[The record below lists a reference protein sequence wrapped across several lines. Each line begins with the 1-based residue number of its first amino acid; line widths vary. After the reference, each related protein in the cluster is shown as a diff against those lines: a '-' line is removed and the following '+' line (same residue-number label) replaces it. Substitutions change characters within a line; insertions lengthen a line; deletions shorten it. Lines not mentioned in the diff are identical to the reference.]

1 MVEKNDYL
9 IMLIGS
15 SPMPNLI
22 SSFNRIKESG
32 KIFMIYTKETEN
44 IAKQLKELIEEK
56 NLEKSL
62 NISVDLSYGKIYEEY
77 NLEKVSESIK
87 NILTKISLEYKN
99 ENLENKSIE
108 LNFTGGT
115 KIMSSVSYKEFKEIF
130 KKEKAYLTYLDSE
143 EGEFVIYDI
152 SKNKTK
158 KLPYS
163 KENETINLTIDDI
176 ITMHFEAGGN
186 ELENEKFEDV
196 KISKVNEYIFETLI
210 ENYDKKEDFI
220 KFMEEIYKYNTEVKN
235 GKICNKSRNKIDE
248 NVDIINK
255 YIENSKLKIK
265 NIDNY
270 SKIISIYEEEFKG
283 LKEKKRYELM
293 IEDLNGRWLEKVLLK
308 KLQKLK
314 EEGYIDDVRISA
326 KRIKRN
332 TIFEI
337 DLIVLK
343 NESLYCFSV
352 TTVDNYAEANMK
364 LHEVNY
370 RAKSI
375 GGDGVKIS
383 FISFYDNGKELE
395 EKIKNIW
402 DDEESLNNKYLII
415 TLENFNKIDELI
427 KTWLK

>member
-1 MVEKNDYL
+1 MIEKNDYL
-9 IMLIGS
+9 VMLIGS

-22 SSFNRIKESG
+22 SAFTRIKENG
-32 KIFMIYTKETEN
+32 KIFMIYTNETEK

-56 NLEKSL
+56 AKEKSL
-62 NISVDLSYGKIYEEY
+62 NILVELSYGRIYEEY
-77 NLEKVSESIK
+77 NLEKVSQSIK
-87 NILTKISLEYKN
+87 NILNKIALEYKN
-99 ENLENKSIE
+99 ENLEDKSIE

-115 KIMSSVSYKEFKEIF
+115 KIMASVSYREFKEIF
-130 KKEKAYLTYLDSE
+130 NNEEKAYLTYLDSE
-143 EGEFVIYDI
+143 ESEFVIYDI

-163 KENETINLTIDDI
+163 KENETIDLSIDDI
-176 ITMHFEAGGN
+176 ITMHFEASGN
-186 ELENEKFEDV
+186 ELKNEQFKDI

-210 ENYDKKEDFI
+210 ENYDKKEEFI
-220 KFMEEIYKYNTEVKN
+220 KLMEEIYKFNLSNKKKAS
-235 GKICNKSRNKIDE
+235 KIKE
-248 NVDIINK
+248 NINIINE
-255 YIENSKLKIK
+255 YMENSSFKIK

-270 SKIISIYEEEFKG
+270 SSFVNIYAEEFKG
-283 LKEKKRYELM
+283 LKEKDLYKL
-293 IEDLNGRWLEKVLLK
+293 IVEDINGKWLEKVLLK
-308 KLQKLK
+308 KLHKLK
-314 EEGYIDDVRISA
+314 EEGYIDDVRISEERKGKDA
-326 KRIKRN
+326 
-332 TIFEI
+332 IFEI

-343 NESLYCFSV
+343 NENLYCFSV
-352 TTVDNYAEANMK
+352 TTVDNYSEANMK

-427 KTWLK
+427 KEWLK

>member
-1 MVEKNDYL
+1 MIEKNDYL
-9 IMLIGS
+9 VMLIGS

-22 SSFNRIKESG
+22 SAFTRIKENG
-32 KIFMIYTKETEN
+32 KIFMIYTNETEK

-56 NLEKSL
+56 AKEKSL
-62 NISVDLSYGKIYEEY
+62 NILVELSYGRIYEEY
-77 NLEKVSESIK
+77 NLEKVSQSIK
-87 NILTKISLEYKN
+87 NILNKIALEYKN
-99 ENLENKSIE
+99 ENLEDKSIE

-115 KIMSSVSYKEFKEIF
+115 KIMASVSYREFKEIF
-130 KKEKAYLTYLDSE
+130 NNEEKAYLTYLDSE
-143 EGEFVIYDI
+143 ESEFVIYDI

-163 KENETINLTIDDI
+163 KENETIDLSIDDI
-176 ITMHFEAGGN
+176 ITMHFEASGN
-186 ELENEKFEDV
+186 ELKNEQFKDI

-210 ENYDKKEDFI
+210 ENYDKKEEFI
-220 KFMEEIYKYNTEVKN
+220 KLMEEIYKFNLSNKKKAS
-235 GKICNKSRNKIDE
+235 KIKE
-248 NVDIINK
+248 NINIINE
-255 YIENSKLKIK
+255 YMENSSFKIK

-270 SKIISIYEEEFKG
+270 SSFVNIYAEEFKG
-283 LKEKKRYELM
+283 LKEKDLYKL
-293 IEDLNGRWLEKVLLK
+293 IVEDINGKWLEKVLLK
-308 KLQKLK
+308 KLHKVK
-314 EEGYIDDVRISA
+314 EEGYIDDVRISEERKGKDA
-326 KRIKRN
+326 
-332 TIFEI
+332 IFEI

-343 NESLYCFSV
+343 NENLYCFSV
-352 TTVDNYAEANMK
+352 TTVDNYSEANMK

-427 KTWLK
+427 KEWLR

>member
-1 MVEKNDYL
+1 MVEKSDYL

-22 SSFNRIKESG
+22 SAFTRIKENG
-32 KIFMIYTKETEN
+32 KIFMIYTNETEK
-44 IAKQLKELIEEK
+44 IAEQLKELIEK
-56 NLEKSL
+56 KAKEKSL
-62 NISVDLSYGKIYEEY
+62 NILVELYGRIYEEY
-77 NLEKVSESIK
+77 NLEKVSENIK
-87 NILTKISLEYKN
+87 NILSKIAIEYKN
-99 ENLENKSIE
+99 ENLEDKSIE

-115 KIMSSVSYKEFKEIF
+115 KIMSSVSYKEFKEFF

-143 EGEFVIYDI
+143 ESEFVIYDI

-163 KENETINLTIDDI
+163 KENETIDLSIDDI
-176 ITMHFEAGGN
+176 VKMHFEAGGN
-186 ELENEKFEDV
+186 ELKNEQFEKT

-210 ENYDKKEDFI
+210 ENYDKKEEFI
-220 KFMEEIYKYNTEVKN
+220 KLMEEIYKFNLENEKKV
-235 GKICNKSRNKIDE
+235 NKIKE
-248 NVDIINK
+248 NLNIINK
-255 YIENSKLKIK
+255 YMENSNFKIK

-270 SKIISIYEEEFKG
+270 SKIISIYEEEFQN
-283 LKEKKRYELM
+283 LKEKERYKLM
-293 IEDLNGRWLEKVLLK
+293 IRDLNGKWLEKVLLK
-308 KLQKLK
+308 KLHKLK
-314 EEGYIDDVRISA
+314 EEGYIDDVRISEERKGKDKA
-326 KRIKRN
+326 KGTD

-343 NESLYCFSV
+343 NENLYCFSV
-352 TTVDNYAEANMK
+352 TTVDNYSEANMK

-427 KTWLK
+427 KEWLK

>member
-1 MVEKNDYL
+1 MIEKNDYL
-9 IMLIGS
+9 VMLIGS

-22 SSFNRIKESG
+22 SAFTRIKKNG
-32 KIFMIYTKETEN
+32 KIFMIYTNETEK

-56 NLEKSL
+56 AKEKSL
-62 NISVDLSYGKIYEEY
+62 NILVELSYGRIYEEY
-77 NLEKVSESIK
+77 NLEKVSQSIK
-87 NILTKISLEYKN
+87 NILNKIALEYKN
-99 ENLENKSIE
+99 ENLEDKSIE

-115 KIMSSVSYKEFKEIF
+115 KIMASVSYREFKEIF
-130 KKEKAYLTYLDSE
+130 NNEEKAYLTYLDSE
-143 EGEFVIYDI
+143 ESEFVIYDI

-163 KENETINLTIDDI
+163 KENETIDLSIDDI
-176 ITMHFEAGGN
+176 ITMHFEASGN
-186 ELENEKFEDV
+186 ELKNEQFKDI

-210 ENYDKKEDFI
+210 ENYDKKEEFI
-220 KFMEEIYKYNTEVKN
+220 KLMEEIYKFNLSNKKKAS
-235 GKICNKSRNKIDE
+235 KIKE
-248 NVDIINK
+248 NINIINE
-255 YIENSKLKIK
+255 YMENSSFKIK

-270 SKIISIYEEEFKG
+270 SSFVNIYAEEFKG
-283 LKEKKRYELM
+283 LKEKDLYKL
-293 IEDLNGRWLEKVLLK
+293 IVEDINGKWLEKVLLK
-308 KLQKLK
+308 KLHKLK
-314 EEGYIDDVRISA
+314 EEGYIDDVRISEERKGKDA
-326 KRIKRN
+326 
-332 TIFEI
+332 IFEI

-343 NESLYCFSV
+343 NENLYCFSV
-352 TTVDNYAEANMK
+352 TTVDNYSEANMK

-427 KTWLK
+427 KEWLR

>member
-1 MVEKNDYL
+1 MIEKSNYL

-22 SSFNRIKESG
+22 SAFTRIKENG
-32 KIFMIYTKETEN
+32 KIFMIYTNETEK

-56 NLEKSL
+56 AKEKSL
-62 NISVDLSYGKIYEEY
+62 NILVELSYGRIYEEY
-77 NLEKVSESIK
+77 NLEKVSQSIK
-87 NILTKISLEYKN
+87 NILNKIALEYKN
-99 ENLENKSIE
+99 ENLEDKSIE

-115 KIMSSVSYKEFKEIF
+115 KIMASVSYREFKEIF
-130 KKEKAYLTYLDSE
+130 NNEEKAYLTYLDSE
-143 EGEFVIYDI
+143 ESEFVIYDI

-163 KENETINLTIDDI
+163 KENETIDLSIDDI
-176 ITMHFEAGGN
+176 ITMHFEASGN
-186 ELENEKFEDV
+186 ELKNEQFKDI

-210 ENYDKKEDFI
+210 ENYDKKEEFI
-220 KFMEEIYKYNTEVKN
+220 KLMEEIYKFNLSNKKKAS
-235 GKICNKSRNKIDE
+235 KIKE
-248 NVDIINK
+248 NINIINE
-255 YIENSKLKIK
+255 YMENSSFKIK

-270 SKIISIYEEEFKG
+270 SSFVNIYAEEFKG
-283 LKEKKRYELM
+283 LKEKDLYKL
-293 IEDLNGRWLEKVLLK
+293 IVEDINGKWLEKVLLK
-308 KLQKLK
+308 KLHKLK
-314 EEGYIDDVRISA
+314 EEGYIDDVRISEERKGKDA
-326 KRIKRN
+326 
-332 TIFEI
+332 IFEI

-343 NESLYCFSV
+343 NENLYCFSV
-352 TTVDNYAEANMK
+352 TTVDNYSEANMK

-427 KTWLK
+427 KEWLR

>member
-1 MVEKNDYL
+1 MIEKNDYL
-9 IMLIGS
+9 VMLIGS

-22 SSFNRIKESG
+22 SAFTRIKENG
-32 KIFMIYTKETEN
+32 KIFMIYTNETEK

-56 NLEKSL
+56 AKEKSL
-62 NISVDLSYGKIYEEY
+62 NILVELSYGRIYEEY
-77 NLEKVSESIK
+77 NLEKVSQSIK
-87 NILTKISLEYKN
+87 NILNKIALEYKN
-99 ENLENKSIE
+99 ENLEDKSIE

-115 KIMSSVSYKEFKEIF
+115 KIMASVSYREFKEIF
-130 KKEKAYLTYLDSE
+130 NNEEKAYLTYLDSE
-143 EGEFVIYDI
+143 ESEFVIYDI

-163 KENETINLTIDDI
+163 KENETIDLSIDDI
-176 ITMHFEAGGN
+176 ITMHFEASGN
-186 ELENEKFEDV
+186 ELKNEQFKDI

-210 ENYDKKEDFI
+210 ENYDKKEEFI
-220 KFMEEIYKYNTEVKN
+220 KLMEEIYKFNLSNKKKAS
-235 GKICNKSRNKIDE
+235 KIKE
-248 NVDIINK
+248 NINIINE
-255 YIENSKLKIK
+255 YMENSSFKIK

-270 SKIISIYEEEFKG
+270 SSFVNIYAEEFKG
-283 LKEKKRYELM
+283 LKEKDLYKL
-293 IEDLNGRWLEKVLLK
+293 IVEDINGKWLEKVLLK
-308 KLQKLK
+308 KLHKLK
-314 EEGYIDDVRISA
+314 EEGYIDDVRISEERKGKDA
-326 KRIKRN
+326 
-332 TIFEI
+332 IFEI

-343 NESLYCFSV
+343 NENLYCFSV
-352 TTVDNYAEANMK
+352 TTVDNYSEANMK

-427 KTWLK
+427 KEWLR

>member
-1 MVEKNDYL
+1 MIEKSNYL

-22 SSFNRIKESG
+22 SAFTRIKENG
-32 KIFMIYTKETEN
+32 KIFMIYTNETEK

-56 NLEKSL
+56 AKEKSL
-62 NISVDLSYGKIYEEY
+62 NILVELSYGRIYEEY
-77 NLEKVSESIK
+77 NLEKVSQSIK
-87 NILTKISLEYKN
+87 NILNKIALEYKN
-99 ENLENKSIE
+99 ENLEDKSIE

-115 KIMSSVSYKEFKEIF
+115 KIMASVSYREFKEIF
-130 KKEKAYLTYLDSE
+130 NNEEKAYLTYLDSE
-143 EGEFVIYDI
+143 ESEFVIYDI

-163 KENETINLTIDDI
+163 KENETIDLSIDDI
-176 ITMHFEAGGN
+176 ITMHFEASGN
-186 ELENEKFEDV
+186 ELKNEQFKDI

-210 ENYDKKEDFI
+210 ENYDKKEEFI
-220 KFMEEIYKYNTEVKN
+220 KLMEEIYKFNLSNKKKAS
-235 GKICNKSRNKIDE
+235 KIKE
-248 NVDIINK
+248 NINIINE
-255 YIENSKLKIK
+255 YMENSSFKIK

-270 SKIISIYEEEFKG
+270 SSFVNIYAEEFKG
-283 LKEKKRYELM
+283 LKEKDLYKL
-293 IEDLNGRWLEKVLLK
+293 IVEDINGKWLEKVLLK
-308 KLQKLK
+308 KLHKLK
-314 EEGYIDDVRISA
+314 EEGYIDDVRISEERKGKDA
-326 KRIKRN
+326 
-332 TIFEI
+332 IFEI

-343 NESLYCFSV
+343 NENLYCFSV
-352 TTVDNYAEANMK
+352 TTVDNYSEANMK

-383 FISFYDNGKELE
+383 FISFYNNGKELE

-427 KTWLK
+427 KEWLR

>member
-1 MVEKNDYL
+1 MIEKNDYL

-62 NISVDLSYGKIYEEY
+62 NILVDLSYGKIYEEY

-87 NILTKISLEYKN
+87 NILTKIALEYKN

-115 KIMSSVSYKEFKEIF
+115 KIMASVSYKEFKEIF

-176 ITMHFEAGGN
+176 ITMHFEASGN
-186 ELENEKFEDV
+186 ELKNEQFKDI

-220 KFMEEIYKYNTEVKN
+220 KLMEEIYKFNLSNKRKASKIKENINT
-235 GKICNKSRNKIDE
+235 
-248 NVDIINK
+248 INE
-255 YIENSKLKIK
+255 YMENSNLKIK

-283 LKEKKRYELM
+283 LKEKELYKLM
-293 IEDLNGRWLEKVLLK
+293 VEDINGKWLEKVLLK
-308 KLQKLK
+308 KLHKLK
-314 EEGYIDDVRISA
+314 EEGYIDDVRISEE
-326 KRIKRN
+326 RIKRN

-343 NESLYCFSV
+343 NETLYCFSV

-395 EKIKNIW
+395 QRIKNIW

>member
-1 MVEKNDYL
+1 MIEKNDYL
-9 IMLIGS
+9 VMLIGS

-22 SSFNRIKESG
+22 SAFTRIKENG
-32 KIFMIYTKETEN
+32 KIFMIYTNETEK

-56 NLEKSL
+56 AKEKSL
-62 NISVDLSYGKIYEEY
+62 NILVELSYGRIYEEY
-77 NLEKVSESIK
+77 NLEKVSQSIK
-87 NILTKISLEYKN
+87 NILNKIALEYKN
-99 ENLENKSIE
+99 ENLEDKSIE

-115 KIMSSVSYKEFKEIF
+115 KIMASVSYREFKEIF
-130 KKEKAYLTYLDSE
+130 NNEEKAYLTYLDSE
-143 EGEFVIYDI
+143 ESEFVIYDI

-163 KENETINLTIDDI
+163 KENETIDLSIDDI
-176 ITMHFEAGGN
+176 ITMHFEASGN
-186 ELENEKFEDV
+186 ELKNEQFKDI

-210 ENYDKKEDFI
+210 ENYDKKEEFI
-220 KFMEEIYKYNTEVKN
+220 KLMEEIYKFNLSNKKKAS
-235 GKICNKSRNKIDE
+235 KIKE
-248 NVDIINK
+248 NINIINE
-255 YIENSKLKIK
+255 YMENSSFKIK

-270 SKIISIYEEEFKG
+270 SSFVNIYAEEFKC
-283 LKEKKRYELM
+283 LKEKDLYKL
-293 IEDLNGRWLEKVLLK
+293 IVEDINGKWLEKVLLK
-308 KLQKLK
+308 KLHKLK
-314 EEGYIDDVRISA
+314 EEGYIDDVRISEERKGKDA
-326 KRIKRN
+326 
-332 TIFEI
+332 IFEI

-343 NESLYCFSV
+343 NENLYCFSV
-352 TTVDNYAEANMK
+352 TTVDNYSEANMK

-427 KTWLK
+427 KEWLR

>member
-1 MVEKNDYL
+1 MVEKSDYL

-22 SSFNRIKESG
+22 SAFTRIKENG
-32 KIFMIYTKETEN
+32 KIFMIYTNETEK

-56 NLEKSL
+56 AKEKSL
-62 NISVDLSYGKIYEEY
+62 NILVELSYGRIYEEY
-77 NLEKVSESIK
+77 NLEKVSQSIK
-87 NILTKISLEYKN
+87 NILNKIALEYKN
-99 ENLENKSIE
+99 ENLEDKSIE

-115 KIMSSVSYKEFKEIF
+115 KIMASVSYREFKEIF
-130 KKEKAYLTYLDSE
+130 NNEEKAYLTYLDSE
-143 EGEFVIYDI
+143 ESEFVIYDI

-163 KENETINLTIDDI
+163 KENETIDLSIDDI
-176 ITMHFEAGGN
+176 ITMHFEASGN
-186 ELENEKFEDV
+186 ELKNEQFKDI

-220 KFMEEIYKYNTEVKN
+220 SLMEEIYRYNREN
-235 GKICNKSRNKIDE
+235 GKNKSPNKIKK
-248 NVDIINK
+248 DINTINE
-255 YIENSKLKIK
+255 YMENSNLKIK

-270 SKIISIYEEEFKG
+270 SKIISIYEEEFQN
-283 LKEKKRYELM
+283 LKEKERYKLM
-293 IEDLNGRWLEKVLLK
+293 IEDINGKWLEKVLLK
-308 KLQKLK
+308 KLHKLK
-314 EEGYIDDVRISA
+314 EEGYIDDVRISEERKGKDA
-326 KRIKRN
+326 
-332 TIFEI
+332 IFEI

-343 NESLYCFSV
+343 NENLYCFSV
-352 TTVDNYAEANMK
+352 TTVDNYSEANMK

-427 KTWLK
+427 KEWLR

>member
-152 SKNKTK
+152 AKNKTK

-220 KFMEEIYKYNTEVKN
+220 KLMEEIYKFNLSNKRKAS
-235 GKICNKSRNKIDE
+235 KIKE
-248 NVDIINK
+248 NINIINE
-255 YIENSKLKIK
+255 YMENSNFKIK

-283 LKEKKRYELM
+283 LKEKEIYKL
-293 IEDLNGRWLEKVLLK
+293 ITEDLNGKWLEKVLLK
-308 KLQKLK
+308 KLHKLK
-314 EEGYIDDVRISA
+314 EEGYIDDVRISEERRER
-326 KRIKRN
+326 KGKD

>member
-87 NILTKISLEYKN
+87 NILTKIALEYKN

-186 ELENEKFEDV
+186 ELKNEKFKDV

-220 KFMEEIYKYNTEVKN
+220 KLMEEIYKFNLSNKRKAS
-235 GKICNKSRNKIDE
+235 KIKE
-248 NVDIINK
+248 NINIIND
-255 YIENSKLKIK
+255 YIENSNFKIK

-283 LKEKKRYELM
+283 LKEKEIYKL
-293 IEDLNGRWLEKVLLK
+293 ITEDLNGKWLEKVLLK
-308 KLQKLK
+308 KLHKLK
-314 EEGYIDDVRISA
+314 EEGYIDDVRISEER
-326 KRIKRN
+326 KGKD